1 MIQVWTLKT
10 VKYGKDFCRIGCFLG
25 YSCGFQSHGSNE
37 TVEIEVSDNELEALK
52 KFGKK
57 EITAEDI
64 VAAIEAGDTTLESL
78 HEQLSE
84 KFYYMVEEYWLYE
97 ADNECLEESLSE
109 AIENDLSEDIFT
121 PSLSVEEFIEAVKN
135 KEIDFDGL
143 QFGYFEDIEDNYD
156 LEDEDDVQSLYNS
169 YILNE
174 YYDWLCD
181 KDNDHAFVADR
192 VGVDLD
198 ACHED
203 GVNYK
208 IMLSE

>member
-1 MIQVWTLKT
+1 MAKIKVELNASFGCDCMGCG
-10 VKYGKDFCRIGCFLG
+10 YG
-25 YSCGFQSHGSNE
+25 SEE
-37 TVEIEVSDNELEALK
+37 TIEIEVNEQELEALRK
-52 KFGKK
+52 LGSE
-57 EITAEDI
+57 EISCE
-64 VAAIEAGDTTLESL
+64 VVVEAIENGETALQSL
-78 HEQLSE
+78 HEYIEES
-84 KFYYMVEEYWLYE
+84 FYYMVDEYWLYE

>member
-1 MIQVWTLKT
+1 MAKIKVELNASFGCDCMGCG
-10 VKYGKDFCRIGCFLG
+10 YG
-25 YSCGFQSHGSNE
+25 SEE
-37 TVEIEVSDNELEALK
+37 TIEIEVNEQELEALRK
-52 KFGKK
+52 LGSK
-57 EITAEDI
+57 EISCEAVVE
-64 VAAIEAGDTTLESL
+64 AIENGETALQSL
-78 HEQLSE
+78 HEYIE
-84 KFYYMVEEYWLYE
+84 ERFYYMVDEYWLYE

>member
-1 MIQVWTLKT
+1 MAKIKVELNTSFGCDCMGCG
-10 VKYGKDFCRIGCFLG
+10 YGSEDTI
-25 YSCGFQSHGSNE
+25 
-37 TVEIEVSDNELEALK
+37 EIEVNEQELEALRK
-52 KFGKK
+52 LGSE
-57 EITAEDI
+57 EISYEAVVE
-64 VAAIEAGDTTLESL
+64 AIENGETALQSL
-78 HEQLSE
+78 HEYIE
-84 KFYYMVEEYWLYE
+84 ERFYYMVDEYWLYE
-97 ADNECLEESLSE
+97 ADNECL
-109 AIENDLSEDIFT
+109 EDIFT
-121 PSLSVEEFIEAVKN
+121 PSLSVEEFIEAVKI

-143 QFGYFEDIEDNYD
+143 QFGHFEDIEDNYD

-192 VGVDLD
+192 LGVDLD
-198 ACHED
+198 VCHED

>member
-1 MIQVWTLKT
+1 MTKIKVELNASFGCDCMGCG
-10 VKYGKDFCRIGCFLG
+10 YG
-25 YSCGFQSHGSNE
+25 SEE
-37 TVEIEVSDNELEALK
+37 TIEIEVNEQELEALRK
-52 KFGKK
+52 LGSE
-57 EITAEDI
+57 EISCEAVME
-64 VAAIEAGDTTLESL
+64 AIENGETALQSL
-78 HEQLSE
+78 HEYIE
-84 KFYYMVEEYWLYE
+84 ERFYYMVDEYWLYE

-109 AIENDLSEDIFT
+109 AIENDLSEDIFI

>member
-1 MIQVWTLKT
+1 MAKIKVELNASFGCDCMGCG
-10 VKYGKDFCRIGCFLG
+10 YG
-25 YSCGFQSHGSNE
+25 SEE
-37 TVEIEVSDNELEALK
+37 TIEIEVNEQELEALRK
-52 KFGKK
+52 LGSE
-57 EITAEDI
+57 EISCETVVE
-64 VAAIEAGDTTLESL
+64 AIGNGEKALQSL
-78 HEQLSE
+78 HEKLEE

-97 ADNECLEESLSE
+97 ADNECLEECLTV
-109 AIENDLSEDIFT
+109 AMVNDLSENIFT
-121 PSLSVEEFIEAVKN
+121 PSISVEEFIEAVKN

-208 IMLSE
+208 IILSE

>member
-1 MIQVWTLKT
+1 MAKIKVELNAS
-10 VKYGKDFCRIGCFLG
+10 YGCDCMGCG
-25 YSCGFQSHGSNE
+25 YGSEE
-37 TVEIEVSDNELEALK
+37 TIEIEVNEQELEALWK
-52 KFGKK
+52 LGSE
-57 EITAEDI
+57 EISWEAVVE
-64 VAAIEAGDTTLESL
+64 AIESGDTTLQSL
-78 HEQLSE
+78 HEKLEE